1 MDSGGID
8 SSLHGECV
16 LACGAGIFR
25 QRKNGQANKDRVRLH
40 GYGSV
45 AEHGIFDWGC
55 NLMVKMFGKKEK
67 REAFANGR
75 IVVTDFKKLNAD
87 DFPNYKNGDMFFM
100 DFDGRIYIDSRE
112 EANEP
117 IVSVLKVLVQYP
129 KVELQKWER
138 ERKRLYP
145 GIREVTDLEKLK
157 GNNEDFMKAL
167 SMFLVPMELKSR
179 EAEKAYYG

>member
-25 QRKNGQANKDRVRLH
+25 QRKNGQAHKNRVRLYVRGSGA
-40 GYGSV
+40 GYGV
-45 AEHGIFDWGC
+45 FDRGC
-55 NLMVKMFGKKEK
+55 GAMVKFFEKKAEK
-67 REAFANGR
+67 EIFANGR
-75 IVVTDFKKLNAD
+75 IIVTDFRKLKKE
-87 DFPNYKNGDMFFM
+87 DFPQYSSGDMLFLHY
-100 DFDGRIYIDSRE
+100 DGKIYIDSNE
-112 EANEP
+112 KANES
-117 IVSVLKVLVQYP
+117 IIFALKFLVQYP
-129 KVELQKWER
+129 KAELQKWER

-157 GNNEDFMKAL
+157 GNSEDFMKAL

-179 EAEKAYYG
+179 EVQRAYYG